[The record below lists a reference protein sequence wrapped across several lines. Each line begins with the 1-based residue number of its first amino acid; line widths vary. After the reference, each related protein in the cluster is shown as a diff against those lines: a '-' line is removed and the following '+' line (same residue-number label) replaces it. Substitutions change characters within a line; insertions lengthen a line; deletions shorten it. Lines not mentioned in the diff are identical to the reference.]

1 MPNITELKKAGIID
15 KNDKLSKEEKAA
27 IESLS
32 KAEMKALLSIKK
44 KIDPSST
51 ANAFNTIIVHHH

>member
-1 MPNITELKKAGIID
+1 MANLTELKKAGIID
-15 KNDKLSKEEKAA
+15 KTDKLSKEEKAA

-44 KIDPSST
+44 KIDSSST

>member
-1 MPNITELKKAGIID
+1 MANLTELKKAGIID
-15 KNDKLSKEEKAA
+15 KSETLSKEEKAA

-44 KIDPSST
+44 KVDAAST
-51 ANAFNTIIVHHH
+51 GNAFNTIIVHHH